1 MPAKQSGQL
10 APQSIYL
17 HRAVDVP
24 VIDIM
29 SAILKYCL
37 RVLIHRRSPSYPWQ
51 AHMTLMLNVRS
62 DVLQRPLPWR
72 IAETWLLQMI
82 MAMADLNRQNLAHDD
97 IKPVSLQAS
106 LPVPRSS
113 KCTNS
118 SPASPQGKTPLL
130 NSHFA
135 FALPSSSDPLA
146 GLMAASV
153 CVGFDP

>member
-37 RVLIHRRSPSYPWQ
+37 RVLVHRRSPSYPWQ

-72 IAETWLLQMI
+72 IAETWLLQII
-82 MAMADLNRQNLAHDD
+82 MAMADLSRQNLAHDD

-113 KCTNS
+113 KMYQLLTCFSPGQNDIAECTFCFC
-118 SPASPQGKTPLL
+118 PALL
-130 NSHFA
+130 I
-135 FALPSSSDPLA
+135 
-146 GLMAASV
+146 
-153 CVGFDP
+153 